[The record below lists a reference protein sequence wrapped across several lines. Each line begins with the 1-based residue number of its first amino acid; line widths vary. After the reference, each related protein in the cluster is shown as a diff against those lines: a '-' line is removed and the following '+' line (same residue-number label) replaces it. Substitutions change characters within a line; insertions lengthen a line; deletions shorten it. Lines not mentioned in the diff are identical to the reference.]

1 MKYVEKQLI
10 ESLEGI
16 KFTKDCLDG
25 ILRQFTLKL
34 VDLGNK
40 AMIMELNHLKESQ
53 NLKGDTSAERFKYFI
68 SLFENME
75 FLKSFYEKYSV
86 LARLY
91 TELSILFINNIK
103 EIWDFIKNDKEILKE
118 EFGIVDGEFVL
129 NKVAIGI
136 GDTHNFG
143 KTVTILEFANN
154 KKLVYKPRNLKIN
167 EAYNNLI
174 DFLNK
179 TGKIHVLKKLKSL
192 SFEDHG
198 YEEFLDHCLCETE
211 YELQNFYIRFGE
223 ILALSYILN
232 ATDLHM
238 ENLIAY
244 GEYPV
249 IIDLETFIQQPN
261 SFNDDVLNEK
271 INYEFDSVKRTL
283 LLESRLRQ
291 NDVNEGID
299 ISAINGKGYVMDEV
313 LVPINMYTD
322 MVRYEKQRVQ
332 IKGAKN
338 LPFSEKYSRNVK
350 KYINEILTGFS
361 YVYDAFLELKDDSCF
376 RDVIKKF
383 SGVQVRHIIRNTD
396 QYDTILR
403 HSMHPEHLMDMLDI
417 VIMYFDKEM
426 VKKGTF
432 KTIVQVK
439 GRLGQR
445 IPILTLMEEGTPQN
459 IFSTLM
465 AGAYDYLEI
474 AKSSEEYRKKIED
487 VARWNWYLGK
497 YGLKEK

>member
-1 MKYVEKQLI
+1 M
-10 ESLEGI
+10 
-16 KFTKDCLDG
+16 
-25 ILRQFTLKL
+25 
-34 VDLGNK
+34 
-40 AMIMELNHLKESQ
+40 
-53 NLKGDTSAERFKYFI
+53 
-68 SLFENME
+68 
-75 FLKSFYEKYSV
+75 
-86 LARLY
+86 
-91 TELSILFINNIK
+91 
-103 EIWDFIKNDKEILKE
+103 
-118 EFGIVDGEFVL
+118 
-129 NKVAIGI
+129 
-136 GDTHNFG
+136 
-143 KTVTILEFANN
+143 
-154 KKLVYKPRNLKIN
+154 
-167 EAYNNLI
+167 
-174 DFLNK
+174 
-179 TGKIHVLKKLKSL
+179 
-192 SFEDHG
+192 
-198 YEEFLDHCLCETE
+198 
-211 YELQNFYIRFGE
+211 
-223 ILALSYILN
+223 
-232 ATDLHM
+232 
-238 ENLIAY
+238 
-244 GEYPV
+244 V

-497 YGLKEK
+497 YGLKET